1 MAGVECHVLVSIP
14 VNKHPLNIIDPLI
27 VVVFFFFSAG
37 AVYLEGG
44 LEEARQLFGRL
55 LFNSEVEHSPGSS
68 IGAPPTPVGPAP
80 LSVAGVSSSEVVL
93 GGYR

>member
-1 MAGVECHVLVSIP
+1 MAGVECHALVSIP

-27 VVVFFFFSAG
+27 VFFFFFFLSAG

-68 IGAPPTPVGPAP
+68 IDAPPPTHPH
-80 LSVAGVSSSEVVL
+80 LLWVL
-93 GGYR
+93 LPSL